1 MFFINSRI
9 KMNNNSYFKQL
20 NTLRFFAITLVIIEH
35 FAHGIGNFLNA
46 GYYGVDL
53 FFVISGFLITRS
65 LINNKNESKQTLSH
79 FFYNR
84 ALRIFPIYYAT
95 IIFLLLINNKDAWD
109 NHLFLL
115 TYSYNYAWDYL
126 QLETTHIS
134 HFWSLCVEEQFYL
147 IWPFFIVLLRKK
159 QPLMQVFIILIIIL
173 SGAQFAFGI
182 VEKMNLFNFH
192 SLFPRSYSL
201 TIGALAATYSKRID
215 LNHIILKNKY
225 IEALLL
231 ILLFGLL
238 CFERGHFMILLT
250 PFISVIL
257 ILKTLNGN
265 FSINYIN
272 RTMNNSTLQHI
283 GLVSYGIY
291 IFHLP
296 LCHYLDHFIFNP
308 IWNTIIPWEHFGALS
323 KIEFHPYII
332 RLPLYFFLSYKLAS
346 VSFKYIESK
355 ILQYKIK

>member
-9 KMNNNSYFKQL
+9 KMNNNSYFQQL
-20 NTLRFFAITLVIIEH
+20 NTLRFFAITFVIIEH
-35 FAHGIGNFLNA
+35 FAHFIGNFFKA

-65 LINNKNESKQTLSH
+65 LISNKNEPKKTLSH

-95 IIFLLLINNKDAWD
+95 IIFLLVINNKDAWD

-126 QLETTHIS
+126 QLETTQIS

-147 IWPFFIVLLRKK
+147 IWPFFIVMLRKK
-159 QPLMQVFIILIIIL
+159 KTMMQLFIILIIIL

-182 VEKMNLFNFH
+182 FEKLLPFNSH
-192 SLFPRSYSL
+192 SLFPRSYAL
-201 TIGALAATYSKRID
+201 TIGALAATYSNRID

-231 ILLFGLL
+231 ISLFGLL
-238 CFERGHFMILLT
+238 CFEQGYLMILLT
-250 PFISVIL
+250 PFLSVVL
-257 ILKTLNGN
+257 ILKTLNGKFAIN
-265 FSINYIN
+265 FINK
-272 RTMNNSTLQHI
+272 TMNNAKLQHI

-296 LCHYLDHFIFNP
+296 LATYLDSQVFNP
-308 IWNTIIPWEHFGALS
+308 IWYNYIPWEYFEIFS
-323 KIEFHPYII
+323 KIQYNPTII
-332 RLPLYFFLSYKLAS
+332 RLPLYFYLNYKLATIS
-346 VSFKYIESK
+346 YNFFESK
-355 ILQYKIK
+355 ILLYKIK